1 MKKWLACFL
10 ALTASGCPDIQTD
23 ADETGGPL
31 VEFDPGN
38 KIIPFPNNLLLD
50 RTTGK
55 VNLPASC
62 NETATAKALR
72 EGVLNKLDGFGTYQT
87 AMSVTLTAPIDMA
100 SAADKV
106 LLYKR
111 SADGVAVD
119 PSAANPIPVVVLPG
133 TSIRYDADCMN
144 PGPVASVTIV
154 PLAPLDQRSTYVVAL
169 KAGIKSTD
177 GEDYRA
183 SSTWALVR
191 QAESPVTFD
200 DNGNLVSERT
210 PLDPSTDAGLASLR
224 GLDLLWKAHA
234 TALAFLSA
242 KEHVRGE
249 ILLAWE
255 FTTQTVQDALDQTV
269 AGTPASQVSTTP
281 PLRGP
286 TGAGNPVSITAAAA
300 ARTNYPFLV
309 CTTGSTT
316 PGTALP
322 ESNNTQCFLK
332 LALGQ
337 GLTCS
342 TQAGCEAA
350 FFAGT
355 QTCGA
360 VGCQAVGDVL
370 AGALISKQYQVE
382 TPNPLGSTCDANG
395 VGTGTLPC
403 KPVPGPWADPVKPPM
418 VKVEG
423 IGALVFVP
431 AAACPAAGCATVV
444 FGHGLGSSK
453 TSAFAIA
460 PQLAANGFQ
469 TVAIDFVA
477 HDSRAIRL
485 SRDAAKGCD
494 TGLPVTVAPQCFA
507 PFLSTNLAA
516 TRDNIRQSVLD
527 LQSLA
532 SSLKTC
538 GTTMCGTLVVDPAK
552 MVYLGIS
559 LGGIMGT
566 VATATTPELKAA
578 TLNVPGAGWV
588 DIIENTQTL
597 AIKCSVIDGLIDA
610 GILMGPKYDTKGT
623 PADPTDDTGLCVG
636 DEWKTQPGY
645 RQFSAIARWVLDPA
659 DPANFMRRLAGTKRF
674 LIQEVV
680 GDTVVPNLAT
690 DRQALLGGL
699 TMPLM
704 ADPALSGTPPPSAA
718 ITSMPMTNKFVK
730 YPDLP
735 ANAGTGFPGN
745 AFTHS
750 SLLRPATGTA
760 GLLGT
765 IRIQTD
771 AITYLV
777 LNR

>member
-1 MKKWLACFL
+1 MKKWLACLL
-10 ALTASGCPDIQTD
+10 AVTASGCPDIQTD

-31 VEFDPGN
+31 VEFDPKN
-38 KIIPFPNNLLLD
+38 KIVPFPNNLLLD

-55 VNLPASC
+55 INLPASC
-62 NETATAKALR
+62 NESATAKALR

-119 PSAANPIPVVVLPG
+119 PTTANPIPVVVLPG

-210 PLDPSTDAGLASLR
+210 PLDPSTDAGLASLQ

-242 KEHVRGE
+242 KAHVRGE

-255 FTTQTVQDALDQTV
+255 FTTQTVQDALDQTI

-286 TGAGNPVSITAAAA
+286 TGTGNPVSITAAAA
-300 ARTNYPFLV
+300 ARTTYPFLV

-316 PGTALP
+316 PGVAAA
-322 ESNNTQCFLK
+322 EANNTQCFLK
-332 LALGQ
+332 LALGG

-342 TQAGCEAA
+342 SQASCETS
-350 FFAGT
+350 FFVGT
-355 QTCGA
+355 QTCAA
-360 VGCQAVGDVL
+360 VGCQAVGNVL

-382 TPNPLGSTCDANG
+382 IPSPLGSTCDANG
-395 VGTGTLPC
+395 VGTGALPC
-403 KPVPGPWADPVKPPM
+403 KTVPGPWADPVKPPM

-431 AAACPAAGCATVV
+431 AAACPAAGCPTVV

-460 PQLAANGFQ
+460 PQLAAGGFQ
-469 TVAIDFVA
+469 TVAIDFVG
-477 HDSRAIRL
+477 HDSRAIRI
-485 SRDAAKGCD
+485 SRDAARGCD
-494 TGLPVTVAPQCFA
+494 TGLPVGVAPQCFA
-507 PFLSTNLAA
+507 TFLSANLGA

-538 GTTMCGTLVVDPAK
+538 GTTMCGTLLLVDPAK

-566 VATATTPELKAA
+566 IATATTPELKAA

-588 DIIENTQTL
+588 DILENTQTL
-597 AIKCSVIDGLIDA
+597 AIKCTLVDGLIDA
-610 GILMGPKYDTKGT
+610 GIVMGAKYDTKGT
-623 PADPTDDTGLCVG
+623 ADPADDTGLCVG
-636 DEWKTQPGY
+636 EEWKTQPGY
-645 RQFSAIARWVLDPA
+645 RQFSAIGRWVLDPA

-699 TMPLM
+699 TTPLM
-704 ADPALSGTPPPSAA
+704 ADPQISGTPNPSAA
-718 ITSMPMTNKFVK
+718 ITMMSMTNKFVK
-730 YPDLP
+730 YPTI
-735 ANAGTGFPGN
+735 AGPPPNVFGH
-745 AFTHS
+745 A
-750 SLLRPATGTA
+750 SLLRPATNDTG
-760 GLLGT
+760 GQLGT
-765 IRIQTD
+765 LRLQTD